1 MPRLLDEAL
10 CPLEGSHETAN
21 YPRYYDPLYYPR
33 EHTTIFETPK
43 NFVDWLSKTLNS
55 HHLSC
60 MNCDLKFSGCVAF
73 DDSRLKIFHCPYPI
87 CLTKSLDYF
96 ASADYT
102 HCLLLS
108 DLKVPVDSPF
118 LTVAA
123 CMELQMSGLPR
134 WLQYSESVYKC
145 NLSCLKL
152 NSLAL
157 SVSKLLA
164 KGKRWS
170 KNDLVTTLLTLF
182 EQAGSSLDGRSAT
195 ELVDE
200 HSNIELP
207 VGCVRNVLSL
217 LCVHFESQYGSDVAA
232 VLRNP
237 PDPVYTTSRRSC
249 LQKMVS
255 CNFTFIH

>member
-1 MPRLLDEAL
+1 
-10 CPLEGSHETAN
+10 
-21 YPRYYDPLYYPR
+21 
-33 EHTTIFETPK
+33 
-43 NFVDWLSKTLNS
+43 
-55 HHLSC
+55 
-60 MNCDLKFSGCVAF
+60 MNCDLEFSGYEAF
-73 DDSRLKIFHCPYPI
+73 DDSHLKNFHHLYPA
-87 CLTKSLDYF
+87 CLTKLLDYF
-96 ASADYT
+96 TSADYM

-123 CMELQMSGLPR
+123 CMELQMSGLPC
-134 WLQYSESVYKC
+134 WLQYSESIYKH

-182 EQAGSSLDGRSAT
+182 EQARSSLDSRSAT

-207 VGCVRNVLSL
+207 VGCVCNALSL

-232 VLRNP
+232 ALCNP
-237 PDPVYTTSRRSC
+237 PDPVC
-249 LQKMVS
+249 ICIQ
-255 CNFTFIH
+255 H